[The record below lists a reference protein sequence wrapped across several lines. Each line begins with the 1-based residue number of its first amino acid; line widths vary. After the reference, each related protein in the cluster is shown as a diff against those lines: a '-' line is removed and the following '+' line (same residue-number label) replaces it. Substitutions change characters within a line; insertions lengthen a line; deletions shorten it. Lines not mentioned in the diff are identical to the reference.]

1 MASRKA
7 SQLDLPAPKVLVS
20 CEGAKLNQSVS
31 LQGGVKVQ
39 VKTIVGEGPD
49 EELWE
54 GGDEPSLT
62 NNPHE
67 R

>member
-1 MASRKA
+1 MACRKA

-39 VKTIVGEGPD
+39 VKTIVGEAPMRNYGKVVT
-49 EELWE
+49 
-54 GGDEPSLT
+54 SLA
-62 NNPHE
+62 
-67 R
+67 